1 MSLKVKIWRLILKIE
16 KKLKKIGIKETKE
29 FTKEEK
35 RIVACNVTNSLIV
48 AFSILKND
56 EQQILDKIQNANMF
70 WAQTEK
76 NLPKVNYFYENHKI
90 YFNESI
96 DINKTNDAMI
106 HEIIHFLQ
114 DVRKKNGKL
123 DKIGLCNFNEL
134 SLHGL
139 GINEGAVQYISSK
152 AVNKN
157 IQTINKN
164 EIILRTI
171 SPEYYPIL
179 TNLMEQIVFLIGENE
194 LVKAIILNDDEFEE
208 LFFNTFEENAQ
219 TIINQ
224 FDEIIN
230 YNVKNNFI
238 KRGYTEKSS
247 NEKKVTRNYFKK
259 NNTSKN
265 KIEELKGMYIETQD
279 LIMRTYFE
287 KQYKLIETEEDVQKL
302 SAKLDK
308 YIEFTGK
315 VKVNDYYYNN
325 SENYKSNFMN
335 KLDLKLIKL
344 HEQRNKMALTVVY
357 GSRIN
362 KLINK
367 IKALF
372 KINT

>member
-1 MSLKVKIWRLILKIE
+1 MKIE

-35 RIVACNVTNSLIV
+35 KIVACNVTNSLIM
-48 AFSILKND
+48 AFPILKND

-90 YFNESI
+90 YFYESI

-106 HEIIHFLQ
+106 HEIIHFMQ

-157 IQTINKN
+157 IQTINKG

-179 TNLMEQIVFLIGENE
+179 TNLIEQIVLLIGENE
-194 LVKAIILNDDEFEE
+194 LVKAIILNDDKFEE

-230 YNVKNNFI
+230 YNIKNN
-238 KRGYTEKSS
+238 SA
-247 NEKKVTRNYFKK
+247 
-259 NNTSKN
+259 KN
-265 KIEELKGMYIETQD
+265 KIEELKSMYIETQD

-287 KQYKLIETEEDVQKL
+287 KQYKLIETEEDVQTL

-308 YIEFTGK
+308 YVELTGK

-344 HEQRNKMALTVVY
+344 HEQRSKMALTVVY

-372 KINT
+372 KLNT

>member
-1 MSLKVKIWRLILKIE
+1 MNHGNKTNRLVQMSLKVKIWRLILKIE

-230 YNVKNNFI
+230 YNIKNN
-238 KRGYTEKSS
+238 SA
-247 NEKKVTRNYFKK
+247 
-259 NNTSKN
+259 KN
-265 KIEELKGMYIETQD
+265 KIEELKSMYIETQD

-287 KQYKLIETEEDVQKL
+287 KQYKLIETEEDVQTL

-308 YIEFTGK
+308 YVELTGK

>member
-29 FTKEEK
+29 FKKEEK

-362 KLINK
+362 KLIKK

>member
-1 MSLKVKIWRLILKIE
+1 MKIE

-35 RIVACNVTNSLIV
+35 KIVACNVTNSLIM
-48 AFSILKND
+48 AFPILKND

-90 YFNESI
+90 YFYESI

-106 HEIIHFLQ
+106 HEIIHFMQ

-157 IQTINKN
+157 IQTINKG

-179 TNLMEQIVFLIGENE
+179 TNLIEQIVLLIGENE
-194 LVKAIILNDDEFEE
+194 LVKAIILNDDKFEE

-230 YNVKNNFI
+230 YNIKNN
-238 KRGYTEKSS
+238 SA
-247 NEKKVTRNYFKK
+247 
-259 NNTSKN
+259 KN
-265 KIEELKGMYIETQD
+265 KIEELKSMYIETQD

-287 KQYKLIETEEDVQKL
+287 KQYKLIETEEDVQTL

-308 YIEFTGK
+308 YVELTGK

>member
-1 MSLKVKIWRLILKIE
+1 MKIE

-344 HEQRNKMALTVVY
+344 HEQRNKMTLTVVY